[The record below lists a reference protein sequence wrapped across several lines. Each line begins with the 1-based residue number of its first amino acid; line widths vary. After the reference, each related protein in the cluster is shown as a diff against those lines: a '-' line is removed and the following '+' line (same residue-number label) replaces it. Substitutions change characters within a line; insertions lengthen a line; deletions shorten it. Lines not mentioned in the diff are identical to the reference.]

1 MLFDLFSSTRSRYW
15 VLNTFH
21 GHTKSVYSL
30 DFSIDGR
37 YLASGGGDGM
47 KLWDLKSNTSLR
59 YPQHRAALGPVSQVL
74 WIPTR
79 SRIPSVCYGTG
90 LGHICMWAQNAKGSA
105 FMEVFTKR
113 LGGGAEILGLAYEVL
128 SPTDTRI
135 LVTDRSGFVGVYS
148 WDGRAELLPVFT
160 TRLVNAVP
168 ISASFA
174 NSKCRKVYVFGL
186 HDGTMYK
193 LSGTDGKI
201 LTSKNLSDKIGHASV
216 AAKEQ
221 LVVVDNVG
229 SGFNVWDLNP
239 ETHQRT
245 FPTGQPTR
253 FLPRQVAFVDDARAI
268 VGGSDHGAVYVFE
281 RKTGAPLEVLRH
293 AQQGLVQTIST
304 TERDSV
310 SLIASGTSCGT
321 GTIRVW
327 QAKKLPVASDKRS
340 SRPSLGSLL
349 QGCIQF
355 LMLLAAV
362 AFCWQNLGYSIDLHA
377 WVQSAALV
385 VREAGSSQNM
395 MQVSGDHGVRQVPV
409 NRVHTVSQPASTA
422 GTSRWNGWRTYIEG
436 GEAQRTQ
443 DKGAGRGSE
452 TARGVQATEHSAS
465 TTVIFL

>member
-1 MLFDLFSSTRSRYW
+1 MLFDLFSSTRSRYR

-47 KLWDLKSNTSLR
+47 KLWDLKSNTSLH
-59 YPQHRAALGPVSQVL
+59 YPQHHAALGPVSQVL
-74 WIPTR
+74 WILTR
-79 SRIPSVCYGTG
+79 LRIPSVCYGTG
-90 LGHICMWAQNAKGSA
+90 LGHICMWAQNAEGSA
-105 FMEVFTKR
+105 FT
-113 LGGGAEILGLAYEVL
+113 EILGLVYEVL

-174 NSKCRKVYVFGL
+174 NSKCWKVYVFGL

-229 SGFNVWDLNP
+229 SGFDVWDLNP

-245 FPTGQPTR
+245 FPTRQPTR

-268 VGGSDHGAVYVFE
+268 VGGSDHRAVYIFE
-281 RKTGAPLEVLRH
+281 HKTGAPLEVLRH
-293 AQQGLVQTIST
+293 AQQGLVQTVAT
-304 TERDSV
+304 TEHDGV
-310 SLIASGTSCGT
+310 SLIASGTSCRT

-327 QAKKLPVASDKRS
+327 QAKKLPVASDKRR

-355 LMLLAAV
+355 WMLLAAV
-362 AFCWQNLGYSIDLHA
+362 AFCWQNLGYSIDLHT
-377 WVQSAALV
+377 WVQSVALV
-385 VREAGSSQNM
+385 VREAGSSQKM
-395 MQVSGDHGVRQVPV
+395 TWWKRAMSGRYD
-409 NRVHTVSQPASTA
+409 
-422 GTSRWNGWRTYIEG
+422 
-436 GEAQRTQ
+436 
-443 DKGAGRGSE
+443 
-452 TARGVQATEHSAS
+452 
-465 TTVIFL
+465 